1 MTTPSPLLVHGVL
14 ILVSVLF
21 GINFVAMKRI
31 LAAMPATDW
40 AMVRVGMATLI
51 LVPLAL
57 SLAKVRK
64 LPARRVMLW
73 LLPAAILGVGANQL
87 LFVMGL
93 QKTTPAHSA
102 VITATIPILTL
113 LAAVAARQERLTRR
127 GLLGIGLAT
136 LGALI
141 LLRAD
146 DLLRHGFA
154 EADSA
159 MIVGDLLTV
168 ANATGY
174 AIYLVMMRR
183 IGREVEAPIA
193 TAICFCYSTLFVLPF
208 GTGAFRESSA
218 EILLRADILP
228 WAIYAIVGSTVLP
241 YLLNVWALR
250 HTHSSQVAVYISIQP
265 VVATV
270 LSILLGA
277 PAPDARFYLAAS
289 LVLSGLF
296 LQALLPKARRR
307 H

>member
-1 MTTPSPLLVHGVL
+1 MTTPPPLLVHGVL

-31 LAAMPATDW
+31 LAAMPAADW
-40 AMVRVGMATLI
+40 AMVRVGVATLI

-57 SLAKVRK
+57 SLAKVRR
-64 LPARRVMLW
+64 LPSRRVMLW

-127 GLLGIGLAT
+127 GLVGIGLAT

-146 DLLRHGFA
+146 DLLRTGFA
-154 EADSA
+154 DADGE

-183 IGREVEAPIA
+183 IGRDVEAPIA
-193 TAICFCYSTLFVLPF
+193 TAICFVYSTLFVLPF

-218 EILLRADILP
+218 EILSRSDILP
-228 WAIYAIVGSTVLP
+228 WAIYAIVGSTVMP

-277 PAPDARFYLAAS
+277 PAPDARFYFAAT

-296 LQALLPKARRR
+296 LQALLPKRRR
-307 H
+307 